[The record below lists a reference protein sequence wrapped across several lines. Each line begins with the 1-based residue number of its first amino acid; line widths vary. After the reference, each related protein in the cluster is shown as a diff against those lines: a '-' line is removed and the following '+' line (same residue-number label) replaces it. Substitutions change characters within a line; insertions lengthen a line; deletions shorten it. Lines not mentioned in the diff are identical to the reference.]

1 MNSELIIRLLV
12 ELRKRL
18 IIMAVT
24 VFVVAVA
31 CFCFVD
37 QIRQLLM
44 LPGEELEMKLIY
56 LNPSEAL
63 MADLRL
69 SFIAG
74 AMLTLPVLL
83 YQVVALILV
92 VARRRG
98 RAALW
103 LSLAMYV
110 LFVLGL
116 AFAYFVA
123 FPFALKFFLSFPLK
137 TWWPALVLRAIFPL
151 PPAFAVV
158 RTGLPAAAGI
168 LVLRQNRADRY
179 PFLRRNRKY
188 ALLIIVI
195 LAAILTPPDVFSQIL
210 MAIPLLLLYE
220 IGILLV
226 YIAREMS
233 QGDGDFDSMSI
244 TAWAGR
250 VGQGT
255 VPCPIQSPNRR
266 IGDKGTRPL
275 SRPRPEG

>member
-103 LSLAMYV
+103 LSLVMYV

-123 FPFALKFFLSFPLK
+123 FPFALKFFLSFSAEDLVASFSIARYLSFTTSFLLSFGLVFQLPLVFWFLGK
-137 TWWPALVLRAIFPL
+137 I
-151 PPAFAVV
+151 
-158 RTGLPAAAGI
+158 GLI
-168 LVLRQNRADRY
+168 DT

-226 YIAREMS
+226 YIARRNES
-233 QGDGDFDSMSI
+233 R
-244 TAWAGR
+244 GR
-250 VGQGT
+250 
-255 VPCPIQSPNRR
+255 
-266 IGDKGTRPL
+266 
-275 SRPRPEG
+275 